1 MKEKILFQIEEF
13 EDGTITP
20 YELVKRILEII
31 NEK

>member
-13 EDGTITP
+13 EDGTISA
-20 YELVKRILEII
+20 YELVKKIVEII